1 MNDQPEISDQV
12 LLERITQGSED
23 AFRKIFERHRDRVFN
38 LAYRYAGSLADAEEI
53 TQDVFIKIFKKAGTF
68 QHRSKFTTWLY
79 RITVN
84 TCLNY
89 KRRQQINIES
99 IEAMAENGL
108 TAQEP
113 VAPDSANPEA
123 IYRRRQKAK
132 LIRQALDQIPA
143 KSRLAFILNK
153 FEGYSYDEIS
163 EVLGTNRNT
172 VAALIHRAKMQ
183 IKKILLPWHQQGL
196 I

>member
-1 MNDQPEISDQV
+1 MNDQPVAPDHE
-12 LLERITQGSED
+12 LLQRITQQDEG
-23 AFRKIFERHRDRVFN
+23 AFRQLFDRHRDHVFN
-38 LAYRYAGSLADAEEI
+38 LAYRYTWSYADAEEI
-53 TQDVFIKIFKKAGTF
+53 TQDVFIKIYKKAGTF
-68 QHRSKFTTWLY
+68 QHRAKFTTWLY

-84 TCLNY
+84 ACLNY
-89 KRRQQINIES
+89 KRRQKINIES
-99 IEAMAENGL
+99 IEAMSESGL

-113 VAPDSANPEA
+113 VAPDSANPET
-123 IYRRRQKAK
+123 IYRRQQQAK
-132 LIRQALDQIPA
+132 LIRQALDQLPA

-163 EVLGTNRNT
+163 EVLGANRNT

-183 IKKILLPWHQQGL
+183 IKKILLPWHKRGL